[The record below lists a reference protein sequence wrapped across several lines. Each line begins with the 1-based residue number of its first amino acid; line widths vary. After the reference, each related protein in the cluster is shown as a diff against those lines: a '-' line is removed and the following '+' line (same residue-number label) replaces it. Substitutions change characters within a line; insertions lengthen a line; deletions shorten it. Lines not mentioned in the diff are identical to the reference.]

1 MLDNASDHAEAEK
14 SRDVPTRGGFTRFGP
29 AVALGRRR
37 DIEATRGNSR
47 IAPRRFLIQATK
59 EQV

>member
-14 SRDVPTRGGFTRFGP
+14 SRDVPTRDGFTRFGP
-29 AVALGRRR
+29 AVALRRCR
-37 DIEATRGNSR
+37 DVEATLGNPR
-47 IAPRRFLIQATK
+47 VAPRRFLIQATK